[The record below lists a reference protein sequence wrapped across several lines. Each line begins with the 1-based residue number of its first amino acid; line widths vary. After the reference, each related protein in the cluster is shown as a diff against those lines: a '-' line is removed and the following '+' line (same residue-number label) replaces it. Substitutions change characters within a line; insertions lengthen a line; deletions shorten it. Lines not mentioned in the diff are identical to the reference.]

1 MEWSA
6 VLPAFHD
13 FFATIIAFLP
23 TLLTVLIL
31 LLIAWL
37 LAKGLRAG
45 SRRLLQASGIDKRL
59 GRGIDELDES
69 QVPVARGVSTA
80 IFWIVWILF
89 ILAILQVLGVEGIFD
104 SIILIFEAIFA
115 AIPRII
121 GAALILG
128 VAYLLGR
135 LLVKL
140 AIKALSRIRFDE
152 LPVKLGLT
160 KEPVEGVGSPSSVV
174 GYIIMLFIM
183 LFAIMMA
190 ADLLDFAIVNQLV
203 ASLTQF
209 LGLVLLGIVVI
220 GVGILVASFVVSI
233 LRAGGRSESLAS
245 FVRVA
250 IIVLSV
256 VLGMRAMGFADD
268 IIMLGFGLA
277 LGAAAIAAA
286 IAFGLGGRE
295 VAGELLARW
304 TKTGTEAR
312 KKDEKAKK

>member
-140 AIKALSRIRFDE
+140 AIKALSRVRFDE

-268 IIMLGFGLA
+268 IIMMGFGLA